1 MSDAAKLMATPGF
14 KAENAEGYEGIMG
27 RWSRRLAPLLIRH
40 GGLADGDQVLDVG
53 CGTGSL
59 TFILPTHADVAGVIG
74 IDPSAAY
81 VAYAAERN
89 TDPRISF
96 RTGDARELPFADG
109 GFDRVFCQLV
119 LQFIPESRKAMEE
132 LVRVAKPGGMVAAAV
147 WDSFGGGTSFRML
160 KDIASVTD
168 PDSRFGSHYFSALNG
183 IGELAAMFAA
193 VGLEAVEPADLLIR
207 MDYASFDDYW
217 TPFEAGDGPPG
228 QYIMGL
234 TPGARAIFK
243 EHARKTFLGGRSD
256 GPRSFTAIALACR
269 GRKRG

>member
-1 MSDAAKLMATPGF
+1 MSDAANLMATPGF
-14 KAENAEGYEGIMG
+14 KAENPEGYEGIMG

-59 TFILPTHADVAGVIG
+59 TFALPAQANVGGITG

-81 VAYAAERN
+81 VAYATERN

-109 GFDRVFCQLV
+109 SFDRVFCQLV
-119 LQFIPESRKAMEE
+119 LQFIPESRKAVEE
-132 LVRVAKPGGMVAAAV
+132 LVRVTKPGGIVAAAV
-147 WDSFGGGTSFRML
+147 WDSFGGQTSFRML
-160 KDIASVTD
+160 KDIASVAD
-168 PDSRFGSHYFSALNG
+168 PDSRFGSQYFSALNG
-183 IGELAAMFAA
+183 VGELAAMFEA
-193 VGLEAVEPADLLIR
+193 VGLDEVQPVDLLIR

-234 TPGARAIFK
+234 TPDARAIFK
-243 EHARKTFLGGRSD
+243 EHARKTFIGGRPD
-256 GPRSFTAIALACR
+256 GPRSFAAIALACR
-269 GRKRG
+269 GRKKR